1 MLLIPRVFSPHC
13 LPDTLLYSTLMVVTA
28 ALGTVFLW
36 GERGVKNNNFYPK
49 EEISPWT
56 SVLAMVQDMLPGL
69 LHTKVP
75 PTNCCHA
82 APTDLPHCQ
91 PPHHT
96 WSMWALSQQALQA
109 QI

>member
-75 PTNCCHA
+75 PTNCCVMQPLLTF
-82 APTDLPHCQ
+82 PTANPHTTPGACG
-91 PPHHT
+91 H
-96 WSMWALSQQALQA
+96 
-109 QI
+109 